1 MKKIVLLIL
10 TTAQCAFA
18 QNPVNVTHYH
28 ASDPAGAIASGWM
41 AIAAGPPVQGAPY
54 SATATN
60 KFTQTLADGSVLKQ
74 TKTGSTARDSE
85 GRTRQ
90 DAPMPLA
97 EDPPV
102 HPPQLVLVQDPIAH
116 VSYVLD
122 LTNKTAQ
129 KTPLPPSEASGD
141 SAVQVQTAFPQGGAV
156 SIDEEPDAP
165 MLISTR
171 VVSPTENARS
181 ESLGSRTMEGLLV
194 NGVRATHTIPA
205 GEIGN
210 AKAIEVISE
219 VWTSPELKTVVYCK
233 LSDPRT
239 GEHIFQLTNIVRSEP
254 DPSLFIVPAD
264 FQMVDHSESINFEP
278 NQ

>member
-1 MKKIVLLIL
+1 MKKIVLLVL
-10 TTAQCAFA
+10 ATAQCALA
-18 QNPVNVTHYH
+18 QNAVNVTHYH
-28 ASDPAGAIASGWM
+28 TSDPAGAIAWRGM
-41 AIAAGPPVQGAPY
+41 AIAAGPPIQGAPY
-54 SATATN
+54 SATTTN
-60 KFTQTLADGSVLKQ
+60 KFTQTLADGSVLTQ
-74 TKTGSTARDSE
+74 TNTGSTARDSD

-90 DAPMPLA
+90 DAPMPMA
-97 EDPPV
+97 EDPSV
-102 HPPQLVLVQDPIAH
+102 HPPQLVFVQDPIAH

-129 KTPLPPSEASGD
+129 KTSLPPSEPGGD
-141 SAVQVQTAFPQGGAV
+141 PDVQVKTAFPLLGAV

-181 ESLGSRTMEGLLV
+181 ESLGSQTMEGLLV
-194 NGVRATHTIPA
+194 NGVRTTHTIPA

-210 AKAIEVISE
+210 AKPIEVISE
-219 VWTSPELKTVVYCK
+219 VWSSPELKTVVYSK

-239 GEHIFQLTNIVRSEP
+239 GEHIFQLTNIMRSEP

-264 FQMVDHSESINFEP
+264 FQMADHSESIKFEP